1 MNLRCPVCGATL
13 NVEATGCLQGH
24 AIDRGPGDVI
34 RLMTPDFA
42 ARVDRFELALADHLS
57 GQGRAR
63 LRPEDYADLPARP
76 AARGIPA
83 WVSRA
88 HDLEIVRPCAPPG
101 AGLRVLDLGAWNGWL
116 SDALSRAGHIAT
128 AVSFFGGTEDGLG
141 ARGRYLNPAW
151 TAIQMDEDRL
161 DLIDETFDLVIINR
175 SLHAAPDP
183 VERLRA
189 AVRLLRPGGRVIATG
204 LPIYRDPSRRAAEFA
219 RTAAAFE
226 ARHGVPY
233 RLVPGRDW
241 LGPAEV
247 KGLARVGAAFGGY
260 PGQRLRE
267 WKARL
272 NRFSPVMRY
281 LVVRYGGASP

>member
-1 MNLRCPVCGATL
+1 MRLLCPICRAAL
-13 NVEATGCLQGH
+13 NADAHACAQGH
-24 AIDRGPGDVI
+24 VFNRGSGGVI
-34 RLMTPDFA
+34 RLMAPEFA
-42 ARVDRFELALADHLS
+42 ARVDRFEVALTDHLS
-57 GQGRAR
+57 GQGRGR

-88 HDLEIVRPCAPPG
+88 QDCEIVRRHAPRG

-116 SDALSRAGHIAT
+116 SDALSRAGDSVT
-128 AVSFFGGTEDGLG
+128 AVSFFSGMDDGLG
-141 ARGRYLNPAW
+141 ARGRYPNPAW
-151 TAIQMDEDRL
+151 MAIQMDEDRL

-226 ARHGVPY
+226 ARYGVPY

-241 LGPAEV
+241 LGPDEV
-247 KGLARVGAAFGGY
+247 AGLAGAGAAFDRY
-260 PGQRLRE
+260 PRQGLRE

-272 NRFSPVMRY
+272 NRFSPVLRY
-281 LVVRYGGASP
+281 LVVRYGGASR